1 MYKYEHMYKCA
12 NDHSHITSSTITV
25 KVIMH
30 TRVHTRT
37 LKLIVA
43 HTHKLSLTH
52 KNAHTFATAIFAR
65 GAPAAVPGAAFFC
78 FSIACLFVITENFK
92 RLSTCVPKEITNK
105 SDTSPP
111 GGCLSP

>member
-1 MYKYEHMYKCA
+1 MYKCA

-30 TRVHTRT
+30 TRVHTRAHTRT
-37 LKLIVA
+37 LKFIVA
-43 HTHKLSLTH
+43 HTHKLFLTH
-52 KNAHTFATAIFAR
+52 GSAHTFATAIFAR

-92 RLSTCVPKEITNK
+92 RLSTCVPKENTNK
-105 SDTSPP
+105 SDISPP